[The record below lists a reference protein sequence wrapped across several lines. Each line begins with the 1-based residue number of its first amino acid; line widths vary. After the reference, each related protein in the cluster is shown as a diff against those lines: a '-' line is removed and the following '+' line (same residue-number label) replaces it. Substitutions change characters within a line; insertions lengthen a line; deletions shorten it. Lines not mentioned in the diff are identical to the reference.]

1 MPATSRVLVD
11 GRLTPADRAVVSVF
25 DRGFQYGDAL
35 IETLRVARGDAI
47 AAEAHL
53 QRLQRSANL
62 LGFPL
67 PERDWRSDIGR
78 LIDVNE
84 LSAVEAWARITL
96 TRGTSARGLLPPAAA
111 AARCIVAVGPLDPS
125 ISRLRR
131 DGLHAHILGFGRGAA
146 LAEHKHAFYLPSIE
160 GRRQAALRGCDDG
173 LFVGPGGAVE
183 GATSANLFAV
193 IDGVLVTPRGGGVL
207 PGVTRARAW
216 AAARARGLR
225 VVARRLPRSQLL
237 GAGEAFLT
245 NALFEVVPLVR
256 IDDAPVGRGRPG
268 ALTRALQEDLLN
280 GATRRRIR

>member
-111 AARCIVAVGPLDPS
+111 AARCIVAVGPVDPS

-131 DGLHAHILGFGRGAA
+131 DGLHAHLLGFGRGAA

-193 IDGVLVTPRGGGVL
+193 IDGVL
-207 PGVTRARAW
+207 
-216 AAARARGLR
+216 
-225 VVARRLPRSQLL
+225 PRSQLL